1 MKKLTIK
8 SDLINKKI
16 HIVYGF
22 EVDYNPELQ
31 GQNFNNNG
39 TWGVIVNSG
48 EIINTVSY
56 DPNKHHNY
64 VSDYEVKLF
73 IMNYLLS
80 VYEDGLSKYKKFIEL
95 NKIAR
100 SYSDYYNQSKD

>member
-1 MKKLTIK
+1 MKQFTIK
-8 SDLINKKI
+8 SDLINKEI

-39 TWGVIVNSG
+39 TWGVIVNYG
-48 EIINTVSY
+48 QIINTVSY

-64 VSDYEVKLF
+64 TSDYEVQLAYMKRQ
-73 IMNYLLS
+73 LS
-80 VYEDGLSKYKKFIEL
+80 VY
-95 NKIAR
+95 
-100 SYSDYYNQSKD
+100 QSLQPKQIQQIINTNLGRL